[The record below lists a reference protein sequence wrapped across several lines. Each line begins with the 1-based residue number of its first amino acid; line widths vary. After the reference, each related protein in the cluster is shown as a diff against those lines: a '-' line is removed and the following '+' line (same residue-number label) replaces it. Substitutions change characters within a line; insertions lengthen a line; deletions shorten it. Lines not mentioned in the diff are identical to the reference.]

1 MLGAGVYTPAAG
13 REMRYPVTMQA
24 HDPETPGQS
33 PEPRASPEVPSIQ
46 SALEAELERAMG
58 GLSEQDLLAATG
70 GSKPAARTAASA
82 PPRRTSA
89 GRQLRVGRVMEIR
102 GNDVYVE
109 FGPKSQGVC
118 PLDHFT
124 EPPKSGDE
132 AEFVVERLDPF
143 EGLLILA
150 REGAASKAPWSDL
163 KVGHIVEARC
173 VGMNAGGLDMEV
185 AHHHAFM
192 PASQVDVRH
201 IEDISIFLGQKV
213 ECEIVELRRN
223 KERMLLSRRRVLER
237 RRAEQRDEV
246 LKSIEVGTERTATIV
261 SLQPFGAFADLGG
274 VDGLIPISELA
285 HGMVAKAA
293 DAVQVGETIQV
304 RVLRVDK
311 DAKPPRIT
319 LSRKQTMANPV
330 IEAIGTITVG
340 STVTGSVKRI
350 TPFGAFIEVAP
361 GVEGLV
367 HVSEISHERLPS
379 PDRALKIGAEVTA
392 KVLSTDAQ
400 RGRVSLSIKALID
413 APVRSDS
420 GSGERGGRGRGR
432 GDDFGGRNAI
442 EPREADPE
450 MRKLLAKF
458 GSSKR
463 ELKGGLGSR

>member
-1 MLGAGVYTPAAG
+1 
-13 REMRYPVTMQA
+13 MRYAVAMQPQDPVA
-24 HDPETPGQS
+24 PGQTPS
-33 PEPRASPEVPSIQ
+33 PTPPAEAPRVQ

-58 GLSEQDLLAATG
+58 GMSDQDLLAATG
-70 GSKPAARTAASA
+70 GTKPAARKLAG
-82 PPRRTSA
+82 PVHRRTSA
-89 GRQLRVGRVMEIR
+89 GRQLRSGRIMEIR

-109 FGPKSQGVC
+109 FGPKSQGIC
-118 PLDHFT
+118 PLNHFP
-124 EPPKSGDE
+124 EPPTAGVEMD
-132 AEFVVERLDPF
+132 FVVERLDPF

-150 REGAASKAPWSDL
+150 REGAASKAPWGDL

-173 VGMNAGGLDMEV
+173 VGMNSGGLDMEV

-201 IEDISIFLGQKV
+201 VEDISVFLGQKI

-237 RRAEQRDEV
+237 RRAEQRDE
-246 LKSIEVGTERTATIV
+246 LLRAIEVGSERTATIV

-293 DAVQVGETIQV
+293 DVVQVGETIQV

-340 STVTGSVKRI
+340 GTVTGAVKRI

-361 GVEGLV
+361 SIEGLV
-367 HVSEISHERLPS
+367 HISEISHERLPS
-379 PDRALKIGAEVTA
+379 PEKALKIGAEVTA

-413 APVRSDS
+413 APVRS
-420 GSGERGGRGRGR
+420 GSGGGGGEREGRGRGR
-432 GDDFGGRNAI
+432 GDGFGGRDAI

>member
-1 MLGAGVYTPAAG
+1 
-13 REMRYPVTMQA
+13 
-24 HDPETPGQS
+24 
-33 PEPRASPEVPSIQ
+33 
-46 SALEAELERAMG
+46 MG
-58 GLSEQDLLAATG
+58 GMSDQDLLAATG
-70 GSKPAARTAASA
+70 GTKPAARTLAG
-82 PPRRTSA
+82 PVHRKTSA
-89 GRQLRVGRVMEIR
+89 GRQLRSGRIMEIR

-109 FGPKSQGVC
+109 FGPKSQGIC
-118 PLDHFT
+118 PLNHFP
-124 EPPKSGDE
+124 EPPTAGVEMD
-132 AEFVVERLDPF
+132 FVVERLDPF

-150 REGAASKAPWSDL
+150 REGAASKAPWGDL

-173 VGMNAGGLDMEV
+173 VGMNPGGLDMEV

-201 IEDISIFLGQKV
+201 VEDISVFLGQKI

-237 RRAEQRDEV
+237 RRAEQRDE
-246 LKSIEVGTERTATIV
+246 LLRAIEVGSERTATIV
-261 SLQPFGAFADLGG
+261 SLQTFGAFADLGG

-293 DAVQVGETIQV
+293 DVVQVGETIQV

-319 LSRKQTMANPV
+319 LSRKQTMTNPV

-340 STVTGSVKRI
+340 GTVTGAVKRI
-350 TPFGAFIEVAP
+350 TSFGAFIEVAP
-361 GVEGLV
+361 GIEGLV
-367 HVSEISHERLPS
+367 HISEISHERLPS
-379 PDRALKIGAEVTA
+379 PEKALKIGLEVTA

-413 APVRSDS
+413 APVRSS
-420 GSGERGGRGRGR
+420 GGGGERDGRGRGR
-432 GDDFGGRNAI
+432 GDGFGGRDAI